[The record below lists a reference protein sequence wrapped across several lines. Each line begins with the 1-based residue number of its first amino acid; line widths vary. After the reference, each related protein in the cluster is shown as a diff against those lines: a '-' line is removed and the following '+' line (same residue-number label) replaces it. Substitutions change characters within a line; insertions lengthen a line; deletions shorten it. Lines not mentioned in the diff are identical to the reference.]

1 VGICPAASQIRFG
14 YASNGWHQV
23 ATAAMTFKTN
33 TFYHLKI
40 EAAGSRIRVF
50 VKDTNSPALD
60 VTNSTFGSGMVGVRI
75 YSIDGNQCLSGY
87 SNLVV
92 QEFR

>member
-1 VGICPAASQIRFG
+1 
-14 YASNGWHQV
+14 
-23 ATAAMTFKTN
+23 
-33 TFYHLKI
+33 
-40 EAAGSRIRVF
+40 